1 MLGYMTINVYKTSAD
16 NKALDKITGATS
28 KSTYTTIDTQHDN
41 SVLRPIFI
49 VSSDS
54 ALFTANYLYCAAY
67 GRYYYIDN
75 IEILTGR
82 RVALHCRVD
91 VLQTYASAIKAR
103 TATIV
108 RYEKIKGGTGA
119 PTKYIDSKL
128 PVYPSKNN
136 LTSIIMTSNIDT
148 TIFPP
153 AYCYL
158 LTTIGGAP
166 TIPTE

>member
-1 MLGYMTINVYKTSAD
+1 MTINVYKTGAD
-16 NKALDKITGATS
+16 NRALDKISGAS
-28 KSTYTTIDTQHDN
+28 SVGTYSTIDAPHDN
-41 SVLRPIFI
+41 SVLNPVFI
-49 VSSDS
+49 VASDS
-54 ALFTANYLYCAAY
+54 ALFTANYLYCATY

-82 RVALHCRVD
+82 RVALRCRID
-91 VLQTYASAIKAR
+91 VLQTYADDIKAR

-108 RYEKIKGGTGA
+108 RYEKLKNGEGA

-136 LTSIIMTSNIDT
+136 LTSIIMASDFDT
-148 TIFPP
+148 VIFPP
-153 AYCYL
+153 PYCYV

-166 TIPTE
+166 TIQ